1 LTCSPFAFDMF
12 IRPQLS
18 PALTQFVQWH
28 HLWYVA
34 AYAATVLSVLPAFA
48 WRRTDRP
55 IAVTAYWLAAAYVVV
70 AGIVGAWLVSAPRL
84 AMLANDRRSLVA
96 VLAASVALLWIAVI
110 DHCIAVAER
119 PGCVSGPENGTT
131 ERRLLSAAV
140 GSTVFVCCVHAVRA
154 ASVVPGAFPAR
165 GVLVAALWGGAAVLA
180 CFVALHTWLAFV
192 AAIAS
197 ATRSARTCEYVLALL
212 SLAFA
217 IAEFLRRVV
226 CPPLS
231 IDRATAAALASAA
244 GVTIAAVWS
253 GVSLRRRDAAD
264 AGGGIDLLLTP
275 MISRG
280 TAAVA
285 LVATAAASLAL
296 LRSVERMDW
305 DFVLQKS
312 IVLVEWACVFGV
324 MLRLVPSRG
333 EVQRWSAI
341 TSLGPAVVVSAVLF
355 WAPWPAG
362 VTNHVFVNEI
372 AFRVASAAAA
382 NEPDPD
388 PDYFQFLQRH
398 TDIGPGA
405 SSTIPVVNLA
415 APGGA
420 AGGPRPNIFIFVV
433 DTLRR
438 DYLSPYNHAVTFT
451 PNIERFAAEGF
462 VFRNAFTRYGATR
475 LSVPAIWSGGP
486 MLRHLKL
493 TSFER
498 INALEKLVA
507 SDSYRVAINDFTVRP
522 YLRSTTPVTDLDPTV
537 LSADTDLC
545 QNVRSLERHLEQSA
559 GDRRP
564 VLTYLSPMN
573 VHTVNTIDRGRRSL
587 DGDYPG
593 FYAPYASRLRRLD
606 RCFGEFVD
614 YLKQRGSYDESIIVV
629 TSDHGDSLGEDGRWG
644 HAVWLYPEH
653 VRVPLIVHVPSRL
666 RAAVTTDLSRVAFTT
681 DITPTLYALLGHTLR
696 EAGPLFGSPLFVAR
710 GAALPSRRRASYLL
724 MSSYGG
730 SYGLLRQNGRSLF
743 VSDAIQR
750 RESAFDLASPPAAQ
764 SIALTDDRRR
774 VNRSL
779 IRRELESLDAF
790 YGFRP

>member
-1 LTCSPFAFDMF
+1 MTCSPFAFDMF

-48 WRRTDRP
+48 WRRADRP
-55 IAVTAYWLAAAYVVV
+55 IAVTAHWLAAAYVVV

-96 VLAASVALLWIAVI
+96 VLAASVALLWIAAI
-110 DHCIAVAER
+110 DHCIAVTER
-119 PGCVSGPENGTT
+119 PGCVRAAENGTT
-131 ERRLLSAAV
+131 ERRLLSAAI

-197 ATRSARTCEYVLALL
+197 ATRSARTCEYALALL

-244 GVTIAAVWS
+244 GVTVAAVWS

-285 LVATAAASLAL
+285 LVVTAAASLAL

-324 MLRLVPSRG
+324 MLRLVPSRD
-333 EVQRWSAI
+333 EVRRWSAI

-362 VTNHVFVNEI
+362 VTNHAFVNEI
-372 AFRVASAAAA
+372 AFRVASAAAV

-405 SSTIPVVNLA
+405 SSTIPIVK
-415 APGGA
+415 
-420 AGGPRPNIFIFVV
+420 
-433 DTLRR
+433 
-438 DYLSPYNHAVTFT
+438 
-451 PNIERFAAEGF
+451 RFAAEGF

-493 TSFER
+493 TSFDR

-545 QNVRSLERHLEQSA
+545 QNVGSLERYLDQSA

-614 YLKQRGSYDESIIVV
+614 YLKQRGSYDDSIIVV

-653 VRVPLIVHVPSRL
+653 VRVPLMVHVPSRL

-681 DITPTLYALLGHTLR
+681 DITPTLYGLLGHTLR

-774 VNRSL
+774 VNSL